1 MNRIIKLWCV
11 IALIFANGILSGQER
26 RNITAKDLLNPFYKD
41 LKTKLQ
47 GNLQDTT
54 KLKKY
59 QTKLE
64 DRNLIEKPID
74 PQTYIVGPGDV
85 LDLNVFASNAMEY
98 DITISPDGR
107 AVIPEA
113 GVVDLKDKT
122 LAEAEQI
129 IINKAKGVFRS
140 TEIYV
145 VLKEIRKF
153 KVTVA
158 GSVETPSTVVATA
171 ADRVSEAIEKAGGFA
186 EDASLRNVI
195 LIRDGKKIDVDLM
208 KFYLN
213 GDLTVNPTLLGGD
226 YVSVAPVNVNEILM
240 LDGEVMQP
248 GIFEYKNGDSLSTL
262 LRFSQG
268 VSLSAVIDSVE
279 YVTFNH
285 SANVFETHYLDLS
298 GQYQKLISGEKL
310 DKDFRLYPGDKLY
323 FRRILDWPDDK
334 YVVIEG
340 EVVHPGYYPI
350 NEGVDR
356 VSDVIARAGGLTKKG
371 SADNTFMIRQD
382 ELSREDSEM
391 KRLNSIPPS
400 EMSESERRYYQA
412 RVAEIRGVMS
422 IDFNLILEDNTCND
436 NILLL
441 SKDSIIV
448 GRQNNFVNV
457 QGRVNNPG
465 FVSYK
470 EGGTYMDYINLAG
483 GLGFRADDDEIL
495 VIKSKGQQY
504 KAKKKNYVI
513 EPGDYI
519 LVPPESELTF
529 FEIFTTVLTITTQ
542 LITIFGVVYSVT
554 R

>member
-1 MNRIIKLWCV
+1 MEISENESNNKIVVRDRADI
-11 IALIFANGILSGQER
+11 ANGILSGQER

-158 GSVETPSTVVATA
+158 GSVETRLRWLRTA

-195 LIRDGKKIDVDLM
+195 LIRDGKKIDVESD
-208 KFYLN
+208 
-213 GDLTVNPTLLGGD
+213 
-226 YVSVAPVNVNEILM
+226 EIL
-240 LDGEVMQP
+240 
-248 GIFEYKNGDSLSTL
+248 
-262 LRFSQG
+262 
-268 VSLSAVIDSVE
+268 
-279 YVTFNH
+279 
-285 SANVFETHYLDLS
+285 
-298 GQYQKLISGEKL
+298 
-310 DKDFRLYPGDKLY
+310 
-323 FRRILDWPDDK
+323 
-334 YVVIEG
+334 
-340 EVVHPGYYPI
+340 
-350 NEGVDR
+350 
-356 VSDVIARAGGLTKKG
+356 
-371 SADNTFMIRQD
+371 
-382 ELSREDSEM
+382 
-391 KRLNSIPPS
+391 
-400 EMSESERRYYQA
+400 SERRFNGQSDFA
-412 RVAEIRGVMS
+412 RRRLCLRS
-422 IDFNLILEDNTCND
+422 
-436 NILLL
+436 
-441 SKDSIIV
+441 
-448 GRQNNFVNV
+448 
-457 QGRVNNPG
+457 NP
-465 FVSYK
+465 
-470 EGGTYMDYINLAG
+470 
-483 GLGFRADDDEIL
+483 
-495 VIKSKGQQY
+495 
-504 KAKKKNYVI
+504 
-513 EPGDYI
+513 
-519 LVPPESELTF
+519 
-529 FEIFTTVLTITTQ
+529 
-542 LITIFGVVYSVT
+542 
-554 R
+554 